1 MTDLR
6 RTSGLALALLLAL
19 AACTSG
25 VSTAPTPAP
34 TPVPTEPTPA
44 ATAPASAPGA
54 SPAASSTASP
64 EPAGSGATPS
74 PAAVTLTQAWAT
86 APLRDARTGT
96 EFRLADL
103 AGKVVFLEPMAI
115 WCTKCRSQQ
124 LDAVEALSKL
134 DRSRVVYVSLDV
146 DPSEDGASLASYAER
161 YGFDWTY
168 AVATREMAR
177 ELAAD
182 FGDRVLDPPSTPI
195 IVIAAD
201 GQATLTDFG
210 HKSVEELVSL
220 ARRGGA

>member
-1 MTDLR
+1 MTDVR
-6 RTSGLALALLLAL
+6 RTAGLALALALAL
-19 AACTSG
+19 AACTAGAPSA
-25 VSTAPTPAP
+25 VPTAP
-34 TPVPTEPTPA
+34 PA
-44 ATAPASAPGA
+44 AIPATPRHVPAPGA
-54 SPAASSTASP
+54 TPNSAATTSP

-103 AGKVVFLEPMAI
+103 AGKVVFLEPMAT

-146 DPSEDGASLASYAER
+146 DPSEDAASLARYAER
-161 YGFDWTY
+161 HGFDWTY

-177 ELAAD
+177 ALAAD

-195 IVIAAD
+195 IVVAAD
-201 GQATLTDFG
+201 GQVTLTGFG